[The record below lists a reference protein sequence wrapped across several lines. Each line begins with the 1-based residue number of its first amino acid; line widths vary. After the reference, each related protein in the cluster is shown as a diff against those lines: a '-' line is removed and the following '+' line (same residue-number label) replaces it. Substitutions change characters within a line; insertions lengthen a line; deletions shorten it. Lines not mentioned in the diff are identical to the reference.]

1 MTEYNYPECTTSVLS
16 ALEMFTKRYPEYRA
30 DEIRSVSPPPSP
42 SLSPSLPFEVDE
54 RMLKPAFLFFGR
66 VGAEKRFE
74 VRSSISMLRSG
85 KTEVGTGRGASVSLV
100 RSLLLSSS
108 APSFPHIWTR
118 QLSQRRFVY
127 GSDATNFA
135 LESLAYAGETHT
147 NSDSVRRAC
156 AFLLEKQMEDGGWGE
171 TYMVRFFLCIL
182 SRESGSGFDR
192 SRD

>member
-30 DEIRSVSPPPSP
+30 DEIRSVSPP
-42 SLSPSLPFEVDE
+42 LPFEAVRIDE
-54 RMLKPAFLFFGR
+54 RMLKPAFLVFVR
-66 VGAEKRFE
+66 VCAEKRFE
-74 VRSSISMLRSG
+74 VRSSTSMLRSG
-85 KTEVGTGRGASVSLV
+85 KTEVGTGRGALVSPV
-100 RSLLLSSS
+100 RSLFLFSS
-108 APSFPHIWTR
+108 APSFPHFWTR
-118 QLSQRRFVY
+118 QLSQRRFID

-171 TYMVRFFLCIL
+171 TYMVRSFLHPL
-182 SRESGSGFDR
+182 SRVGLR
-192 SRD
+192 L